1 MMIAVMSKQSYP
13 QPNNPG
19 WLIQVPLDD
28 LVALQKLPQQMQQF
42 QQDNEKLRRELEA
55 LRCIQSEMMELFG
68 DFRRELRRR

>member
-28 LVALQKLPQQMQQF
+28 LVVLQKLPQQMQQL

-68 DFRRELRRR
+68 DFRRELRRK